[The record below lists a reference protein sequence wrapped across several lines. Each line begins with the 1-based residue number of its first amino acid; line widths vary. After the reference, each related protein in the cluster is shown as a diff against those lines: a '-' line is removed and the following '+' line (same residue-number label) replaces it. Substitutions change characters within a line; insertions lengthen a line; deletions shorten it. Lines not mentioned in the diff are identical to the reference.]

1 MKTAKKLN
9 NQFNINVD
17 DDTAAMVEKIAEHE
31 QRKPA
36 ELLRLLLIPALRKK
50 WVEIQTQEHPENK
63 TTPTVAKFTA

>member
-1 MKTAKKLN
+1 MKQAKKLT

-17 DDTAAMVEKIAEHE
+17 DDTSTLIERIAEHE

-50 WVEIQTQEHPENK
+50 WVEIQTQEHPENQA
-63 TTPTVAKFTA
+63 TPTVAKFTA

>member
-36 ELLRLLLIPALRKK
+36 ELLRLLLIPALRNK
-50 WVEIQTQEHPENK
+50 WVEIQTQEHPENQ
-63 TTPTVAKFTA
+63 TTPTVAKFIA

>member
-1 MKTAKKLN
+1 MKQVKKLN

-17 DDTAAMVEKIAEHE
+17 DDTAQMVERIAEHE

-50 WVEIQTQEHPENK
+50 WVEIQTQEHPENQ

>member
-1 MKTAKKLN
+1 MKQAKKLN
-9 NQFNINVD
+9 NQYNINVD
-17 DDTAAMVEKIAEHE
+17 DDTSALIERITEHE

-50 WVEIQTQEHPENK
+50 WVEIQTQEHPENQ